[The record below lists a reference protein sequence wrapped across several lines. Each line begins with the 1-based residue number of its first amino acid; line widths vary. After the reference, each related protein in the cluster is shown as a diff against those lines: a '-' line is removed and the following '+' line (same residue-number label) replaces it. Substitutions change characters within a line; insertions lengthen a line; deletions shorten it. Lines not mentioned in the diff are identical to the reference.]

1 VVIPDLR
8 QRKGR
13 RGNHKP
19 KMVKKKTDGTIR
31 KNDESNKNLF
41 FIKNKQGTRKLIR

>member
-13 RGNHKP
+13 TGNHKP
-19 KMVKKKTDGTIR
+19 KTGEK
-31 KNDESNKNLF
+31 E
-41 FIKNKQGTRKLIR
+41 KLMEQSERMMKVTKIYFL